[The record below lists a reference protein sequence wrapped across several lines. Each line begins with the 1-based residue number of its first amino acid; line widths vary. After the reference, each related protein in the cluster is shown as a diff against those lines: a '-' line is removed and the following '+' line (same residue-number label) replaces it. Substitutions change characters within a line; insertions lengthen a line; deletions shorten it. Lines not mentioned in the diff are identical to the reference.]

1 MYLYKLIIK
10 TTMNKVFLNL
20 GLQPLANSFL
30 KDIKKNTLQ
39 NEFFYNLKICFNS
52 KNYLVSIAKPV
63 NPKKQYTD
71 KYAHRA
77 SESKTMRSA
86 FKKIAKKL
94 FKRFRPKKIMEIGS
108 NDGVFLKNF
117 DNKKVIAIEP
127 CKNLARI
134 TKKLFKTYDDFW
146 NLKLSN
152 KLIKQK
158 RGEID
163 LIFSANTISHIPN
176 LKETFKGIHN
186 ILSRNG
192 VLVIEDPSLLKV
204 IQNNSYDQFYDEHV
218 YVFSSLS
225 INNIIQEYGL
235 RLFDVEHLSTHGGS
249 NRYYI
254 CKENGKYKKSL
265 RLKNAIKSEK
275 SHKLHKFES
284 YLKFSKRVN
293 LSRKN
298 LLNLMKSLK
307 KKNKKIISY
316 GATYKSTTV
325 FNYCSLNSK
334 IIDYVTDTTFNKQGK
349 YTPGTHI
356 KIICPKLGMNNSVD
370 YAFLG
375 AWNFKKEIFKKE
387 KNFLR
392 KGGRF
397 ITHVPRVMIL
407 SK

>member
-1 MYLYKLIIK
+1 
-10 TTMNKVFLNL
+10 MNKVFLNL
-20 GLQPLANSFL
+20 GRQPLANSFL
-30 KDIKKNTLQ
+30 KNIEKNTLR
-39 NEFFYNLKICFNS
+39 NEFFYNLKICFNT
-52 KNYLVSIAKPV
+52 KNYLVSVAKPV

-77 SESKTMRSA
+77 SESNTMRSA
-86 FKKIAKKL
+86 FKNVAKKL

-108 NDGVFLKNF
+108 NDGVFLRNF
-117 DNKKVIAIEP
+117 NKKSVIAVEP
-127 CKNLARI
+127 CKNLARL
-134 TKKLFKTYDDFW
+134 TKKLFKTYDEFW
-146 NLKLSN
+146 NLKLAN

-158 RGEID
+158 KGEID

-176 LKETFKGIHN
+176 LKETFRGIYN
-186 ILSRNG
+186 ILSKNG

-204 IQNNSYDQFYDEHV
+204 LQNNSYDQFYDEHV
-218 YVFSSLS
+218 YVFSSIS
-225 INNIIQEYGL
+225 INNVIQEFGL

-254 CKENGKYKKSL
+254 CKKNGKYKKSL
-265 RLKNAIKSEK
+265 RLKNAIKNEISY
-275 SHKLHKFES
+275 KLHKIES
-284 YLKFSKRVN
+284 YLKFSKRIN

-298 LLNLMKSLK
+298 LFNLMKRLK

-325 FNYCSLNSK
+325 FNYCNINSK
-334 IIDYVTDTTFNKQGK
+334 IIDYVTDTTSNKQGK

-356 KIICPKLGMNNSVD
+356 KIISPEHGMNNTVD

-387 KNFLR
+387 KNFLKR
-392 KGGRF
+392 GGKF
-397 ITHVPRVMIL
+397 ITHVPKVMTF

>member
-1 MYLYKLIIK
+1 
-10 TTMNKVFLNL
+10 MNKVFLNL
-20 GLQPLANSFL
+20 GRQPLANSFL
-30 KDIKKNTLQ
+30 KDIEKKTLQ

-77 SESKTMRSA
+77 SESKTMRFA
-86 FKKIAKKL
+86 FKKVAQKL

-117 DNKKVIAIEP
+117 DKKSVVAVEP
-127 CKNLARI
+127 CKNLARL
-134 TKKLFKTYDDFW
+134 TKKLFETYDEFW
-146 NLKLSN
+146 NLKLAN
-152 KLIKQK
+152 KLKK
-158 RGEID
+158 KKGEID

-186 ILSRNG
+186 ILSKNG

-204 IQNNSYDQFYDEHV
+204 LQNNSYDQFYDEHV
-218 YVFSSLS
+218 YVFSSIS

-254 CKENGKYKKSL
+254 CKKNGKYKKSL
-265 RLKNAIKSEK
+265 RLEKAIKNEK
-275 SHKLHKFES
+275 SYKLHKIES
-284 YLKFSKRVN
+284 YFKFSKRVN

-298 LLNLMKSLK
+298 LFTLMKKLK
-307 KKNKKIISY
+307 KTNKRIISY

-325 FNYCSLNSK
+325 FNYCNLNSK
-334 IIDYVTDTTFNKQGK
+334 LIDYVTDTTLNKQGK

-356 KIICPKLGMNNSVD
+356 KIISPEIGMNNTID

-387 KNFLR
+387 KNFLK
-392 KGGRF
+392 KGGKF
-397 ITHVPRVMIL
+397 ITHVPKVMIL